1 MKTKPFS
8 YLIKSETIF
17 SSRSRSTFL
26 YMHFFPDTRMLQI
39 TTRRLTEST
48 RFVDHSA
55 DTESA
60 WDIYERTKTF
70 LAR

>member
-1 MKTKPFS
+1 
-8 YLIKSETIF
+8 
-17 SSRSRSTFL
+17 
-26 YMHFFPDTRMLQI
+26 MHFFPDTRMLQI